1 LPSSTAT
8 AAWLFWLLFVVLA
21 VWLQFIFPG
30 MDFLAAGLVLCLQQE
45 RPGKVLLLAIICV
58 LIQEST
64 GPLAFGTSVLRYGAL
79 IVFFLLARR
88 LFEANNPVLILILG
102 GLFAV
107 VHYLSLKT
115 MTGLQ
120 SLVILDQRIFIDS
133 VLLFFVF
140 STEWFVLSK
149 IYQKIVLHAATRS

>member
-1 LPSSTAT
+1 
-8 AAWLFWLLFVVLA
+8 
-21 VWLQFIFPG
+21 
-30 MDFLAAGLVLCLQQE
+30 MDFLAAGIILCLQQE
-45 RPGKVLLLAIICV
+45 RPGKVLLLTLICV
-58 LIQEST
+58 LIQESM
-64 GPLAFGTSVLRYGAL
+64 GPLAFGTSVLRYSAL
-79 IVFFLLARR
+79 IVFFLLARK
-88 LFEANNPVLILILG
+88 LFEANSPALILILG

-140 STEWFVLSK
+140 STEWFLLSK
-149 IYQKIVLHAATRS
+149 IYQRIVPRAAPRS